1 MIAALSVGRVGG
13 LAVALGV
20 GAAILYG
27 SAAAS
32 AEVAAGDSAERP
44 AATGT
49 ATANA
54 APASRP
60 RGRSALAPA
69 PAVGAPGPVRPAAVN
84 SGRVAARVAAPVVP
98 GDREPSADQAG
109 LRASTGLLP
118 VTANVGLA
126 ATGAVASP
134 APPTRTA
141 AAVVEPVPAVA
152 TAEMAPIVAAVSD
165 PATLPAAGAGTA
177 AAAAEP
183 AVAPDPLATVSTA
196 YGELGKWMLRDGQI
210 ANWVDLPL
218 CDPAGDCKTVQ
229 EPINMVFVVEASS
242 RWGAQLRLDH
252 SLRKAKFGPSPFSS
266 IGYSGIVDGVL
277 SGQMPHG
284 GIFGFGLIPPLP
296 FDLGSGPGLIP
307 LLAPFGFGAAYRDA
321 PFWEANAH
329 LRTFGG
335 TTTGDG
341 RYIFTASV
349 SDEYL
354 ISTGGLLPTHAYE
367 SFVDARA
374 ALAANMVAIGAT
386 GLGTIDM
393 QNAISASDPDF
404 TTGDHDGYAVV
415 IGIAPR
421 TVAPNPIR
429 RKERGAA
436 VRNPA
441 SV

>member
-1 MIAALSVGRVGG
+1 MSAALSVGRVGG

-20 GAAILYG
+20 GAAVLYG
-27 SAAAS
+27 SAVAS
-32 AEVAAGDSAERP
+32 AEVSSEEPPARPVAA
-44 AATGT
+44 AATAPNSTTSLARVSGRS
-49 ATANA
+49 
-54 APASRP
+54 APASAP
-60 RGRSALAPA
+60 VASSAGPA
-69 PAVGAPGPVRPAAVN
+69 RAAAV
-84 SGRVAARVAAPVVP
+84 SGARAVP
-98 GDREPSADQAG
+98 ANRGAIGGPAG
-109 LRASTGLLP
+109 TRASTGLLQ
-118 VTANVGLA
+118 VDAISA
-126 ATGAVASP
+126 AASP
-134 APPTRTA
+134 APPSRTA
-141 AAVVEPVPAVA
+141 EALAGSTRAVTVTAVGAVDLSEPAGS
-152 TAEMAPIVAAVSD
+152 IR
-165 PATLPAAGAGTA
+165 PAAGEQTA
-177 AAAAEP
+177 TVAEAP
-183 AVAPDPLATVSTA
+183 TVAPDPLATVPTA
-196 YGELGKWMLRDGQI
+196 YGELGKWMLRGGKI

-218 CDPAGDCKTVQ
+218 CDSSGDCKTVQ

-242 RWGAQLRLDH
+242 RWNAQLRLDH

-296 FDLGSGPGLIP
+296 FDLGAGPGLIP
-307 LLAPFGFGAAYRDA
+307 LLAPLGLGAAYRDA

-335 TTTGDG
+335 TTNGDG
-341 RYIFTASV
+341 KYIFTASV

-374 ALAANMVAIGAT
+374 ALAANMLAIGAT
-386 GLGTIDM
+386 DLGQIDM
-393 QNAISASDPDF
+393 QNEISPLDPDY

-415 IGIAPR
+415 IGIAPK
-421 TVAPNPIR
+421 TVTPNPIR

-436 VRNPA
+436 VRNAA

>member
-1 MIAALSVGRVGG
+1 MNAALSVGRVGG

-20 GAAILYG
+20 GAAVLYG
-27 SAAAS
+27 SAVAS
-32 AEVAAGDSAERP
+32 AEVSSEEHPARPVAAA
-44 AATGT
+44 AATAPNSTTSLARVSGRS
-49 ATANA
+49 
-54 APASRP
+54 APASAP
-60 RGRSALAPA
+60 VASSAR
-69 PAVGAPGPVRPAAVN
+69 PVRAAAV
-84 SGRVAARVAAPVVP
+84 SSARAVP
-98 GDREPSADQAG
+98 ANRGAIGVLAG
-109 LRASTGLLP
+109 TRASTGLLQADAI
-118 VTANVGLA
+118 TAA
-126 ATGAVASP
+126 ASP
-134 APPTRTA
+134 APPSRTA
-141 AAVVEPVPAVA
+141 AALAVSTPAVTVPAV
-152 TAEMAPIVAAVSD
+152 EVGSVDLSE
-165 PATLPAAGAGTA
+165 PAGSIL
-177 AAAAEP
+177 P
-183 AVAPDPLATVSTA
+183 AVAGEQTATVSPAPSVGPDPLATVSTA
-196 YGELGKWMLRDGQI
+196 YGELGKWMLRNGKI
-210 ANWVDLPL
+210 ANWIDLPL
-218 CDPAGDCKTVQ
+218 CDPSGDCKTLQ

-307 LLAPFGFGAAYRDA
+307 LLAPLGLGAAYRDA

-335 TTTGDG
+335 TSDGDG
-341 RYIFTASV
+341 KYIFTASV

-374 ALAANMVAIGAT
+374 ALAAKMLAIGAT
-386 GLGTIDM
+386 DLGTIDM
-393 QNAISASDPDF
+393 QNEISPLDPDY

-436 VRNPA
+436 VRNPVSA
-441 SV
+441 